1 MRKIGLFAAAFALA
15 TAAFWVTMLTS
26 PPKLEAAVQTQIDTR
41 ELTLKAHLEDGP
53 PSDAF

>member
-1 MRKIGLFAAAFALA
+1 MRKLGVFAAAFALA
-15 TAAFWVTMLTS
+15 TGAFWVTMLTS

-41 ELTLKAHLEDGP
+41 ELTLKAHLEDGQ

>member
-15 TAAFWVTMLTS
+15 TGAFWVTMLTS

-41 ELTLKAHLEDGP
+41 ELTLKAHLEDGQ